1 MNIVAQLEKDISE
14 VLKSLYDLDYE
25 AKIEPTSS
33 DFEGDFTFVV
43 FPLLRY
49 SKARPEDTAKDV
61 GEALIEKCQFIDS
74 YNVIKGFLNVVINPT
89 VYINFLAENWSN
101 YPRKQ
106 SNKEVTVMVEYSSP
120 NTNKPLHLGHIRN
133 NLLGFSVSEILEFN
147 GFEVVK
153 ANLINDRGIHIC
165 KSMLAWQRFG
175 NGKTPESS
183 GKKGDHLVGDYYVK
197 FEQEL
202 KSQTRSVIE
211 EVLRGNFD
219 SISEEVKDKAIE
231 LYQEYCKIEGDKMD
245 KVKAAITDLVR
256 NNSELMKSCQQMLL
270 DWENNVPEVR
280 AVWEKM
286 NAWVY
291 QGFNRTYE
299 KLGVY
304 FDTYYYESNTYNL
317 GKDLVEEGLKSG
329 AFLKKEDGS
338 VWVDLKE
345 EGLDQKLILRKD
357 GTSVYMT
364 QDMGTAELKFEEY
377 KAQRSIYVVGNEQD
391 YHFKVLQLI
400 MAKLNRSYAPGLFHL
415 SYGMVD
421 LPSGK
426 MKSREGTVVDA
437 DDLVD
442 DMVANAKV
450 RTLELGKTDAMSDSD
465 INSLCYKLGMAALK
479 FFILKVDPKKRMVF
493 NPQESIDLQGDT
505 GPFVMYAYAR
515 IQSMLAKSKNSD
527 IVEQLPKTLLPSEA
541 DLIKKIY
548 AFNSSLVEASNQMNP
563 SKIAQYV
570 LDLAKGYNKFY
581 SEAPVLKEE
590 NATLKSFR
598 LKLSHMTAN
607 TIKTSLGLLGI
618 ETADRM

>member
-1 MNIVAQLEKDISE
+1 MNIVAQLEADISA

-43 FPLLRY
+43 FPILRY
-49 SKARPEDTAKDV
+49 SKARPEETARVV
-61 GEALIEKCQFIDS
+61 GEALTEKCQFIDS

-101 YPRKQ
+101 YPIKQ
-106 SNKEVTVMVEYSSP
+106 SNKDVTVMVEYSSP

-133 NLLGFSVSEILEFN
+133 NLLGFSVSEILDYN

-175 NGKTPESS
+175 NGETPESS
-183 GKKGDHLVGDYYVK
+183 GKKGDHLVGDYYVR

-211 EVLRGNFD
+211 EVLKGTFD
-219 SISEEVKDKAIE
+219 SLSEEVKDKAIE
-231 LYQEYCKIEGDKMD
+231 LYKEYCKIEGDKVN

-270 DWENNVPEVR
+270 DWENNDPEVR

-299 KLGVY
+299 KLGVH

-338 VWVDLKE
+338 E
-345 EGLDQKLILRKD
+345 IGRA
-357 GTSVYMT
+357 SC
-364 QDMGTAELKFEEY
+364 
-377 KAQRSIYVVGNEQD
+377 
-391 YHFKVLQLI
+391 
-400 MAKLNRSYAPGLFHL
+400 
-415 SYGMVD
+415 
-421 LPSGK
+421 
-426 MKSREGTVVDA
+426 RERV
-437 DDLVD
+437 
-442 DMVANAKV
+442 
-450 RTLELGKTDAMSDSD
+450 
-465 INSLCYKLGMAALK
+465 
-479 FFILKVDPKKRMVF
+479 
-493 NPQESIDLQGDT
+493 
-505 GPFVMYAYAR
+505 
-515 IQSMLAKSKNSD
+515 
-527 IVEQLPKTLLPSEA
+527 
-541 DLIKKIY
+541 
-548 AFNSSLVEASNQMNP
+548 
-563 SKIAQYV
+563 
-570 LDLAKGYNKFY
+570 
-581 SEAPVLKEE
+581 
-590 NATLKSFR
+590 
-598 LKLSHMTAN
+598 
-607 TIKTSLGLLGI
+607 
-618 ETADRM
+618 